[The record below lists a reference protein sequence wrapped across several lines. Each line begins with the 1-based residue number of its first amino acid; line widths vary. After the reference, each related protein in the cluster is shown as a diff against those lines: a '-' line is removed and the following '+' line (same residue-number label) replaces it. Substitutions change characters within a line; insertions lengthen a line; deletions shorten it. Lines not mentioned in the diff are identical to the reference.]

1 MSAPKRDRPR
11 MPEGYITRTP
21 RGMMSWAEARRILK
35 DGRYIWLATTSA
47 DGRPHLVQQWGVWI
61 DDTLWF
67 EGSERTR

>member
-1 MSAPKRDRPR
+1 
-11 MPEGYITRTP
+11 
-21 RGMMSWAEARRILK
+21 MSWAEARRILK